1 MNEND
6 IQKRL
11 ANDNNLREAINRSEQ
26 KLPTM
31 PTDINERLMMRING
45 SENTSKRRYL
55 PFITISI
62 AVAASLLLFIVF
74 HFGKGQTEMVPKE
87 AVHQTVKV
95 ENVQKSY
102 KESVPVEVSKKP
114 MVAQKNRVSIP
125 SKRSKSKTK
134 QTNVP
139 ESNVNTTTENLDFY
153 IARLEAEMDNLDDSV
168 SSAQVEKIIAADAR
182 LQQLVYRI
190 VGKQTEQAIHEIQ
203 KDSTA
208 NYINF

>member
-114 MVAQKNRVSIP
+114 MVAQKNRVSTP

>member
-11 ANDNNLREAINRSEQ
+11 ANDNNLREAINQSEQ

-31 PTDINERLMMRING
+31 PTDLNERLMMRING

-87 AVHQTVKV
+87 TVHQTVKV

-114 MVAQKNRVSIP
+114 MVAQKNRVSTP

-168 SSAQVEKIIAADAR
+168 SSAQVEKIITAVAR